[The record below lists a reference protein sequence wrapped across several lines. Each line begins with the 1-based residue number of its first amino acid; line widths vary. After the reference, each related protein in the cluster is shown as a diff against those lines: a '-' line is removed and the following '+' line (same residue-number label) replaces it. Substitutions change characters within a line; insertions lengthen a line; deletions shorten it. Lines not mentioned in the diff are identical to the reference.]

1 VKLTN
6 KWTNRRS
13 WQDTVLSARF
23 WSKSRF
29 R

>member
-13 WQDTVLSARF
+13 WQDTVRGV
-23 WSKSRF
+23 R